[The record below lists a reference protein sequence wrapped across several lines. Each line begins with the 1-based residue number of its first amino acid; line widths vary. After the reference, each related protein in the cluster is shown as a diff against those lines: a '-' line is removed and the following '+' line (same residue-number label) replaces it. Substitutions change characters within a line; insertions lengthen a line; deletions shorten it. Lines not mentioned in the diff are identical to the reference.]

1 MGGMWG
7 EWELVVVLRT
17 LVASWSALGGRN
29 TEKKEG
35 RRYFSVFL
43 CPPRFDWDRALRYA
57 INYKPLRISS
67 CLLSGATRQKY
78 FHQME
83 VFNN

>member
-57 INYKPLRISS
+57 INYKPLSENFFPLVKW
-67 CLLSGATRQKY
+67 CY
-78 FHQME
+78 
-83 VFNN
+83 